1 MNDYDEIGFVLGRES
16 SNFLKI
22 KINNYSFQYADDY
35 WDGNW
40 LNARI
45 TLKIGGFT
53 GDYVAQI
60 RNTDFVDFKKDL
72 EKIYS
77 NLEGQIHFHDM
88 EGNLQINISGDGL
101 GNFKAD
107 GVATDDPNID
117 GNKLTFILGFDQTE
131 ISSMTKMIDKIIEN
145 FPVRGNKSNT

>member
-1 MNDYDEIGFVLGRES
+1 MNDYEEIGFVLGRES

-22 KINNYSFQYADDY
+22 KINNYSFQNSDAY

-72 EKIYS
+72 ETI
-77 NLEGQIHFHDM
+77 
-88 EGNLQINISGDGL
+88 
-101 GNFKAD
+101 
-107 GVATDDPNID
+107 
-117 GNKLTFILGFDQTE
+117 
-131 ISSMTKMIDKIIEN
+131 
-145 FPVRGNKSNT
+145 